1 MTRQKTEII
10 NKIQEIE
17 EWIAVDNELG
27 CGFAPSDFYSPLYEQ
42 IHELEEQLAK
52 LRHYANA
59 EDMYLDKRYMNAHRN
74 AEELPFE

>member
-1 MTRQKTEII
+1 MTRQKKEII
-10 NKIQEIE
+10 NKIKEIN
-17 EWIAVDNELG
+17 EWIAVDDELG

-59 EDMYLDKRYMNAHRN
+59 EDMYLDRRYMNAHRN
-74 AEELPFE
+74 ADELPFE